1 MTMELLPGD
10 YVVCGLA
17 IAMAVTGLFR
27 GFSGTLGFA
36 LASVAAIGTA
46 TFAWKLSLDFTPV
59 TWMRGAA
66 TLVAALLAFGLVRL
80 VVKRLVNGL
89 LAQPSDALFG
99 FAVGAGLGVLLLF
112 AWAYSG
118 FYLEYSNLATEV
130 ARQCAMH

>member
-1 MTMELLPGD
+1 
-10 YVVCGLA
+10 
-17 IAMAVTGLFR
+17 
-27 GFSGTLGFA
+27 
-36 LASVAAIGTA
+36 
-46 TFAWKLSLDFTPV
+46 
-59 TWMRGAA
+59 MRGAA

-118 FYLEYSNLATEV
+118 FHLEYSNLATEV